1 MSLHPKRT
9 LLLTCIFLLS
19 FGNRYEVIVSA
30 SEQQNT
36 HQISF
41 NDCSDSRIV
50 HRLSTDGACQAPPV
64 SNKTRGEYQLL
75 QEIGYQTV
83 DGWSC
88 EIRHST
94 FEFYCGVYSHLKLIK
109 IPDIEI
115 SLPVTPGE
123 CRKFVNQHKYRTK
136 NGGSHVL
143 NIPGETIL
151 QVNDLGVLHPSGT
164 VSCQGQD
171 AKIDNEIVER
181 VLILSQYRITIRK
194 ESFKLQQ
201 GKMVESITQH
211 LRLPKGCRPKQGMC
225 EMAERTFI
233 WNPSSTRC
241 NLERIQRLSTEEVG
255 NYLIDHKRKVLIQ
268 RLSQVPAPAGCG
280 NVPIWSTPYPELFI
294 AGDEAKFPEFSDN
307 PAIHVEAFARGLSD
321 YVLWR
326 AEEKLAESIRDT
338 EQITCSQRLL
348 FNDRGHH
355 HLQDNLYGTR
365 RGDIIYVY
373 KCAKKVADLVPGEQC
388 FKDIQVANNGE
399 VLFVDPVTRL
409 AKKSSPPVACSTQ
422 FPLEVKTTSGQF
434 LKITPTFVR
443 SAVPEKQ
450 QLEDLSFSHES
461 LSSAGFYTS
470 TEFAEYRQLT
480 EESAYHDALTY
491 SLLYGDQVQKG
502 LIPGSPT
509 MAYDFGKLTTVPNF
523 IDQFDL
529 IKRVDTFV
537 ERAGGY
543 LALIVILLEIGK
555 LFLTLGMLA
564 YTCIQEGRFAMLGLL
579 RVLCCSTVHTTLKT
593 NTKARRSRDV
603 SYRRGRRDEPST
615 HYEEPL
621 VERIRTSHRSSRRES
636 EVVVDESNL

>member
-1 MSLHPKRT
+1 M
-9 LLLTCIFLLS
+9 
-19 FGNRYEVIVSA
+19 
-30 SEQQNT
+30 
-36 HQISF
+36 
-41 NDCSDSRIV
+41 
-50 HRLSTDGACQAPPV
+50 
-64 SNKTRGEYQLL
+64 
-75 QEIGYQTV
+75 

-94 FEFYCGVYSHLKLIK
+94 FEMYCGVYSHLKLIK
-109 IPDIEI
+109 IPDIEL
-115 SLPVTPGE
+115 SLAVTPGE
-123 CRKFVNQHKYRTK
+123 CRKFVNQHKFRTK
-136 NGGSHVL
+136 NGDSHVL
-143 NIPGETIL
+143 NIPGETVL

-194 ESFKLQQ
+194 ESFKLQP

-241 NLERIQRLSTEEVG
+241 QLERIQRLSAEAVG
-255 NYLIDHKRKVLIQ
+255 NYLIDHQRKVLIQ

-294 AGDEAKFPEFSDN
+294 AGKDAKFPEFADN

-326 AEEKLAESIRDT
+326 AEEKLAASIRDT
-338 EQITCSQRLL
+338 EQVTCSQRLL

-365 RGDIIYVY
+365 RGDVIYVY
-373 KCAKKVADLVPGEQC
+373 RCVKKVADLVPGSIC

-409 AKKSSPPVACSTQ
+409 AKKTSPPVACSTQ

-443 SAVPEKQ
+443 STVPEKRE
-450 QLEDLSFSHES
+450 LGDLSFSHES

-480 EESAYHDALTY
+480 EESSYHDALTY
-491 SLLYGDQVQKG
+491 SLLYGDQLQKG
-502 LIPGSPT
+502 LISGSQE

-523 IDQFDL
+523 VDQFDL
-529 IKRVDTFV
+529 IKKVDNFV
-537 ERAGGY
+537 ERCGGY
-543 LALIVILLEIGK
+543 LALAVLLLEMGK

-564 YTCIQEGRFAMLGLL
+564 YTCIQEGRYAMLGLL
-579 RVLCCSTVHTTLKT
+579 RVLCCSTVHNTLKT
-593 NTKARRSRDV
+593 NASARKNRDI
-603 SYRRGRRDEPST
+603 SYRRERRDDPST

-621 VERIRTSHRSSRRES
+621 VERDVRSSQRPSRRES
-636 EVVVDESNL
+636 EVGESSL